1 MVLVD
6 FISLLLFLLTLAL
19 IFGMLTLNL
28 AAYKFHFL
36 FAVMVLGVAI
46 YTYGMSFNGETL
58 NGFDLVLKAFGNTT
72 QILRGIFRTADIS
85 FKINNDILF
94 LLTAYAIH
102 VIGFGYTYILIFAIF
117 FNHLGLKMRFH
128 FHKQKPHFLILAN
141 DQKVQYLLEAY
152 EKEFANKSW
161 QSRIKSKSFNVA
173 VPKVLMQTKEL
184 KTKYLFKPGFT
195 TFDIQYQSIQTLFK
209 NHHHQGVLISLMTND
224 EDVLSLVEQ
233 LNRYYQDHP
242 ETTLVTYIMYA
253 NKQHLP
259 MYESFTQ
266 QKHRIQFFSYHQ
278 LIAQQLILE
287 YPLTTLIPSRFL
299 NAEKATLED
308 VTIKYHLF
316 GFGETNQEI
325 YQHLFVTNQLPPSI
339 SSFFGKEIK
348 HYENQPVRYHI
359 YRDRSD
365 PYLPLP
371 ELLTPNHSK
380 DYLPFPPLS
389 ATTKWSITSFNQ
401 PDYLQIFSDAVTAKD
416 DMHILV
422 IAFDNDVVNLRVL
435 QQTLDWINQKR
446 LNDYKVFVQIMN
458 RDYIRSSHL
467 FKQPHIIPFGF
478 GDYAYSL
485 HQIMNPIFT
494 KIASQI
500 QATLNPNVPFQELLW
515 QDKQTLLY
523 EAISLRFKLNL
534 IGLDL
539 AVGTRGINEEK
550 FFKRYDAFEE
560 SRFHQSHPRAKND
573 ADLNRYKPV
582 AKKKRNLL
590 ARQEHLRWSAYKI
603 VRGYTPMSFGDMF
616 KLQTHVDDM
625 TKKDGRLTNFESLF
639 DLHHYLHSK
648 LNYPFANADFIY
660 PFFHTLDHLFDIL
673 KGTPYQVVDTVDES
687 HNQTIELTIEEDI
700 NVVSEIK
707 TK

>member
-1 MVLVD
+1 VVLVD
-6 FISLLLFLLTLAL
+6 IISVLLFLLTLGL

-28 AAYKFHFL
+28 AKYKFHFL

-46 YTYGMSFNGETL
+46 YTYGMSFNGEAL
-58 NGFDLVLKAFGNTT
+58 NSFDLVLKAFGNTT
-72 QILRGIFRTADIS
+72 QILRGIFRTSEIS
-85 FKINNDILF
+85 FKINNDVLF

-117 FNHLGLKMRFH
+117 FNHLGLRMRFY
-128 FHKQKPHFLILAN
+128 FHKQKPHYLILA
-141 DQKVQYLLEAY
+141 DDEKLQYLLQAY
-152 EKEFANKSW
+152 EKEHRKKSLPN
-161 QSRIKSKSFNVA
+161 RLKAKPFNVA
-173 VPKVLMQTKEL
+173 VPKALMQTKEL
-184 KTKYLFKPGFT
+184 KTKYLFKPGFA
-195 TFDIQYQSIQTLFK
+195 TFDIQYQSIDHLFK
-209 NHHHQGVLISLMTND
+209 ARQHEGVLISLMTKD

-242 ETTLVTYIMYA
+242 ETKLITYIMYA

-266 QKHRIQFFSYHQ
+266 QKQRIQFFSYHQ
-278 LIAQQLILE
+278 LIAQQLVLE

-299 NAEKATLED
+299 NSEKATLVD

-348 HYENQPVRYHI
+348 HYENHPVQYHI
-359 YRDRSD
+359 YRDRHH

-371 ELLTPNHSK
+371 EIITSSSNK
-380 DYLPFPPLS
+380 DYLPLPPLS
-389 ATTKWSITSFNQ
+389 ATTKWSLTSFDQ
-401 PDYLQIFSDAVTAKD
+401 PDYLQIFSDAVTPKD
-416 DMHILV
+416 DMHLLV
-422 IAFDNDVVNLRVL
+422 IAFDHDVTNLRVL

-446 LNDYKVFVQIMN
+446 LTDYKVFVQITN

-467 FKQPHIIPFGF
+467 FKQPHVIPFGF
-478 GDYAYSL
+478 GDYAFSL
-485 HQIMNPIFT
+485 HQIMNPVFS
-494 KIASQI
+494 KIAAHI
-500 QATLNPNVPFQELLW
+500 QATLNPLVPFHELLW
-515 QDKQTLLY
+515 QDKETLLY

-539 AVGTRGINEEK
+539 AVGTRGITEEK

-603 VRGYTPMSFGDMF
+603 VRGYSPMSFTDMI
-616 KLQTHVDDM
+616 KLKAHQDDM
-625 TKKDGRLTNFESLF
+625 TKKDGRLTSFEGLF
-639 DLHHYLHSK
+639 DLHHYLHTK
-648 LNYPFANADFIY
+648 LNYPFADADFIY
-660 PFFHTLDHLFDIL
+660 PFFHTLDHLFTIL

-687 HNQTIELTIEEDI
+687 HNQTIELTIEEETHI
-700 NVVSEIK
+700 NSSIK
-707 TK
+707 S